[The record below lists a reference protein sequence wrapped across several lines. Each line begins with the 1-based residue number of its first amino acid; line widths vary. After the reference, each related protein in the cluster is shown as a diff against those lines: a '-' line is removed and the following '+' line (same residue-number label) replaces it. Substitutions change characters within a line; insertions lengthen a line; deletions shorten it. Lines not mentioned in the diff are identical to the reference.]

1 LIHFYKRENLQQM
14 ARSKSRSRSV
24 GRGEDGYVSDD
35 TVRPFKRVKKKGKA
49 LTKSP
54 KKVTQL
60 HYKEGDILLAR
71 WPGSRLYYNATVQ
84 LVRPEQG
91 EYDVMYENGV
101 VFTITP
107 KDVYK
112 QGAQKKSTKIKA
124 TNGDSLKK
132 NEIKESA
139 ELTEDEDI
147 TSILVNAASNLSKK
161 LSNSSFKAPSKVVRP
176 SNGSRTS
183 KSANS
188 PDMFSDDE
196 EAATQRNSSKRL
208 SKSSRSSRLDKV
220 SFSST
225 INSLLDNVFRS
236 NEVPSNGTNGIE
248 ENGEDS
254 AEHINGN
261 SFETKESIEE
271 IEKSDEKASISS
283 RVSTRASTTKSS
295 KKADLNTSQG
305 LDEFSED
312 EMPEPKP
319 SIDQT
324 PEVAPPTISG
334 FNCEWMIS
342 LFFMFLCPSILITLH
357 NICTSNVA
365 NLPPPRISMSPSDY
379 FDGES
384 VLIVLAFVMVLRL
397 CEFVCIGKYVEG
409 YRMNGFQTLLI
420 CLLSVP
426 ALLAHDVSLRVV
438 TEKYFYLMTSCIF
451 LSFAQSLL
459 TYSLSFLAT
468 EEKLT
473 TKGSTG
479 NFHFV
484 SDIYHGRELNP
495 TWTGCNLKLQTFRFS
510 MIGLALLNVA
520 LVTQYLM
527 EQNGEVN
534 FAVIM
539 TSSMQVMYAMDAM
552 FNEEYYF
559 NSVDYLNSGY
569 GWSVISSYLTF
580 PFLPTIITR
589 YILHLN
595 PTVKTAPLVFTGI
608 LNLLGYII
616 YRTSETE
623 RCELSRDPSN
633 PALSHLQ
640 TLEGLQGRK
649 LIVSGWWGLVR
660 HPNYLGEILIQWSWV
675 LPAASAIGL
684 KFWTPY
690 YLPLVTTLMLVL
702 RCAQTNNRHKRKYGN
717 AWETYSR
724 KVQANIF
731 PMVY

>member
-1 LIHFYKRENLQQM
+1 M

-49 LTKSP
+49 SAKSP
-54 KKVTQL
+54 KKVQPML
-60 HYKEGDILLAR
+60 YKEGDVLWAR

-84 LVRPEQG
+84 LVRPDQG

-107 KDVYK
+107 RDIYK
-112 QGAQKKSTKIKA
+112 QGAQKKSTKVKA
-124 TNGDSLKK
+124 DNGDKI
-132 NEIKESA
+132 EAKESA
-139 ELTEDEDI
+139 DLTEDEDI
-147 TSILVNAASNLSKK
+147 TSILVNAASNLSQKF
-161 LSNSSFKAPSKVVRP
+161 SNSSFKEPGKIVRP
-176 SNGSRTS
+176 SNGSKSASRTS
-183 KSANS
+183 RSAKS

-196 EAATQRNSSKRL
+196 EIATQRNSSKRL

-225 INSLLDNVFRS
+225 INSLLDNVFKK
-236 NEVPSNGTNGIE
+236 NEIPSNGTNGVNGNE
-248 ENGEDS
+248 ENGDDS
-254 AEHINGN
+254 VEHINGEN
-261 SFETKESIEE
+261 LENEDSIEE
-271 IEKSDEKASISS
+271 IEKSDKKVSKSS
-283 RVSTRASTTKSS
+283 RVSTRSSTTKSS
-295 KKADLNTSQG
+295 KKPALNTSQG

-312 EMPEPKP
+312 EMPEIPKP
-319 SIDQT
+319 SIEQAR
-324 PEVAPPTISG
+324 EEAPTIAG
-334 FNCEWMIS
+334 INCEWMIS

-365 NLPPPRISMSPSDY
+365 NLPLPRMSWYPGDY

-384 VLIVLAFVMVLRL
+384 VAIVLAFVMFLRL

-426 ALLAHDVSLRVV
+426 ALLAHEVSLGVV

-459 TYSLSFLAT
+459 TYSLSFLAS

-473 TKGSTG
+473 SKGSTG
-479 NFHFV
+479 NIV

-510 MIGLALLNVA
+510 MIGLAFLNVA
-520 LVTQYLM
+520 LVTQSLM
-527 EQNGEVN
+527 ENNGEIN

-580 PFLPTIITR
+580 PFLPTLITR

-595 PTVKTAPLVFTGI
+595 PTVQTAPLVFTGL
-608 LNLLGYII
+608 LNLLGYVI

-640 TLEGLQGRK
+640 TLDGLQGRK

-660 HPNYLGEILIQWSWV
+660 HPNYLGEIFIQWSWV
-675 LPAASAIGL
+675 LPAASAVGL

-731 PMVY
+731 PMIY